1 MTMGKGWMQG
11 LASVALLVG
20 ASVAVAGANK
30 DTQAAEREAYVK
42 AAGHAVAGIPDTARI
57 TSVDSL
63 GDHRVAFYTVDGSHK
78 DVWLVTT
85 NESCAQPML
94 SGNRIVSL
102 ASGAMQD
109 CQSVAIQAIDK
120 RDLASRLRALPH
132 GSSAPHVDAPADTTD
147 LRFYTVFRTNAMTDG
162 GRTQ

>member
-1 MTMGKGWMQG
+1 MTMSKVWMQG
-11 LASVALLVG
+11 LASVALLAS
-20 ASVAVAGANK
+20 ASVAIAGASK
-30 DTQAAEREAYVK
+30 DTQAAEREAYMK

-63 GDHRVAFYTVDGSHK
+63 GDHRVAFYTVDGSRK

-85 NESCAQPML
+85 NETCAQPVL
-94 SGNRIVSL
+94 SGDRIVSF
-102 ASGAMQD
+102 ASGATQD
-109 CQSVAIQAIDK
+109 CQSVAIQAVDK
-120 RDLASRLRALPH
+120 RDLAARLRALPH

-147 LRFYTVFRTNAMTDG
+147 LRFYTVFRIHAMTDG